1 MSPGVFALSAT
12 AGMGVVTASGAVA
25 GAGFASGAVGSGAV
39 SGVPAAGGSSCADAP
54 AAGAS
59 AEGAELG
66 AASPDG
72 FDAPRGASPDG
83 VEAGGVA
90 SPEGVWSADGVGGGV
105 GAVQRRKAPQESQ
118 NDWPV
123 ARAGV
128 PQSGQGTMAGV
139 DMKGQFPSW
148 VRVFA
153 DTSAVKGRWA
163 GRAAATTAWR
173 R

>member
-1 MSPGVFALSAT
+1 MV
-12 AGMGVVTASGAVA
+12 AGDGLAGASGAGA
-25 GAGFASGAVGSGAV
+25 GAGV
-39 SGVPAAGGSSCADAP
+39 SAMGTD
-54 AAGAS
+54 
-59 AEGAELG
+59 
-66 AASPDG
+66 
-72 FDAPRGASPDG
+72 
-83 VEAGGVA
+83 
-90 SPEGVWSADGVGGGV
+90 GGV

-139 DMKGQFPSW
+139 DIKGQFPSW
-148 VRVFA
+148 VRVVA